1 MISCWMAPAATLPR
15 AVSIVAVSDRS
26 IYSIGALARVLDVS
40 PATLRSW
47 EDRYGLVVPE
57 RSAGAQRL
65 YTRDHLDQLMFVR
78 EQMQLGLSAADAHR
92 ALAER
97 LADGN
102 HELGAGAHEI
112 GDRSILLVER
122 DPYAADL
129 AEYFL
134 RTEGYDVQVA
144 RAVADAKDLVRER
157 SLDLVIVDL
166 MIGGGAGL
174 ALCDELA
181 GTIPVLAVS
190 VLDQNDRA
198 LQAGAQA
205 FLRKPFDSLTLVSTA
220 RDLIGT
226 SALVRR
232 TSRVLSG

>member
-1 MISCWMAPAATLPR
+1 MATAATVPR
-15 AVSIVAVSDRS
+15 VVSIVAVSDRS
-26 IYSIGALARVLDVS
+26 IYSIGALARVLGVS

-65 YTRDHLDQLMFVR
+65 YSRDHLDQLTFVR

-102 HELGAGAHEI
+102 DELGVGAHES
-112 GDRSILLVER
+112 GECSILLVER
-122 DPYAADL
+122 DPYAAEL

-144 RAVADAKDLVRER
+144 RAVAEAKDDVRER
-157 SLDLVIVDL
+157 SVDLVIVDL

>member
-1 MISCWMAPAATLPR
+1 
-15 AVSIVAVSDRS
+15 VAVADRS
-26 IYSIGALARVLDVS
+26 IYSIGALARVLGVS

-65 YTRDHLDQLMFVR
+65 YSRDHLDQLVFVR

-97 LADGN
+97 LADAN
-102 HELGAGAHEI
+102 HELGVSAPDR

-122 DPYAADL
+122 DPYAAEL

-134 RTEGYDVQVA
+134 RTEGYDVHVV
-144 RAVADAKDLVRER
+144 RAVADAEALVRER
-157 SLDLVIVDL
+157 GFDLVIVDL

-174 ALCDELA
+174 ALCDQLA
-181 GTIPVLAVS
+181 GTVPVLAVS

>member
-1 MISCWMAPAATLPR
+1 
-15 AVSIVAVSDRS
+15 VAVSDRS
-26 IYSIGALARVLDVS
+26 IYSIGALARVLGVS

-57 RSAGAQRL
+57 RSGGAQRL
-65 YTRDHLDQLMFVR
+65 YSRDHLDQLTFVR

-102 HELGAGAHEI
+102 RELAVASDAS

-144 RAVADAKDLVRER
+144 RAVADAKDLVGER
-157 SLDLVIVDL
+157 GFDLVIVDL

-232 TSRVLSG
+232 TSRVLTG

>member
-1 MISCWMAPAATLPR
+1 
-15 AVSIVAVSDRS
+15 VAVSDRS
-26 IYSIGALARVLDVS
+26 IYSIGALARVLGVS

-47 EDRYGLVVPE
+47 EERYGLVVPE
-57 RSAGAQRL
+57 RSAGSQRL
-65 YTRDHLDQLMFVR
+65 YSREHLDQLTFVR
-78 EQMQLGLSAADAHR
+78 EQMQHGLSAADAHR
-92 ALAER
+92 ALAEQ
-97 LADGN
+97 LAGSD
-102 HELGAGAHEI
+102 HPLGGGGQEV
-112 GDRSILLVER
+112 GERSILLVER

-134 RTEGYDVQVA
+134 RTEGYDVEVA
-144 RAVADAKDLVRER
+144 RAVADAERLVRER
-157 SLDLVIVDL
+157 SLDLAIVDL

-174 ALCDELA
+174 ALCEQLA

-198 LQAGAQA
+198 LEAGAQA
-205 FLRKPFDSLTLVSTA
+205 FIRKPFNSLTLVSTA

-232 TSRVLSG
+232 TNRVLSE